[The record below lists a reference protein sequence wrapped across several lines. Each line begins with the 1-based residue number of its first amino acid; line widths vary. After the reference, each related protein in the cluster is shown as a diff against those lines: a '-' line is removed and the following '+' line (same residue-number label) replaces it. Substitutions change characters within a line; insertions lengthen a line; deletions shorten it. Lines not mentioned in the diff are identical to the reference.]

1 MFTPPAFREVLPYLG
16 FHKSH
21 RFPLSLP
28 PPFDHSSFFYISYSR
43 SLRIFSLRCCQ
54 AALYTPVLFIISAH
68 TQAMHP
74 TLLAIFAFLSVA
86 AGTVSAADKKHDDR
100 YENDWDY
107 GYDDTPADYEY
118 GYGKPEYPE
127 NKPEYPNHKPDY
139 PEHNP
144 EYPTYKPDQPTHKP
158 EYPTSSAP
166 HTSVIYP
173 VATSYAPSTKTEI
186 HPVAV
191 TATTNQTRTRT
202 ATSLAY
208 STCYE
213 TAYAYICN
221 TGMCKKTY
229 NVTEHCPTACPTY
242 RPSTYV
248 PQHFTTTV
256 TVCNHC
262 GPQPTTVT
270 LTYMPTNAPHTSM
283 RRENTTTSTRVQTN
297 TLTFTSRPV
306 SSAGCGYDC
315 PPTHIPTYPPS
326 TSTYK
331 PSMNASKPAV
341 PTYTGAA
348 NTVGA
353 GSAVVAGVLAAAVML
368 I

>member
-1 MFTPPAFREVLPYLG
+1 M
-16 FHKSH
+16 
-21 RFPLSLP
+21 
-28 PPFDHSSFFYISYSR
+28 HS
-43 SLRIFSLRCCQ
+43 
-54 AALYTPVLFIISAH
+54 A
-68 TQAMHP
+68 
-74 TLLAIFAFLSVA
+74 LLAIFAALSVV
-86 AGTVSAADKKHDDR
+86 AGTVSAADRKHDDR

-107 GYDDTPADYEY
+107 GYDDAPADYEY

-127 NKPEYPNHKPDY
+127 HKPEYPSHKPDY

-144 EYPTYKPDQPTHKP
+144 EYPTYKPDQPTYKPDQPTYKPDQPTYKPDQPTYKP

-186 HPVAV
+186 YPVAV
-191 TATTNQTRTRT
+191 TATANQTRTRT
-202 ATSLAY
+202 ATNLAY

-213 TAYAYICN
+213 TAYAYICD

-229 NVTEHCPTACPTY
+229 TVTEHCPTACPTY
-242 RPSTYV
+242 RPSTYI

-256 TVCNHC
+256 SVCNHC
-262 GPQPTTVT
+262 GPQPTTVII
-270 LTYMPTNAPHTSM
+270 TYMPTNAPYTSM
-283 RRENTTTSTRVQTN
+283 RRENTTTSTRIHTD
-297 TLTFTSRPV
+297 TSTYTSRPA

-315 PPTHIPTYPPS
+315 PPTYIPTLAS
-326 TSTYK
+326 SATAYK
-331 PSMNASKPAV
+331 PPMNTSKSAM

-348 NTVGA
+348 NTVGV
-353 GSAVVAGVLAAAVML
+353 GSAVVAGVLAAAAML